1 MRAETRRTPT
11 PDRGRGTRG
20 EGALVQAPAGMSAYT
35 LMIQAGGLNTG
46 HNEKLRVETDSL
58 EGLKVKIREKLRLSD
73 DQPMDVLINGA
84 APALQDIQELP
95 KHPAKAKIL
104 VQEPPTVGGAP
115 PPEKE
120 PSADLTQV
128 EPHALA
134 PPSPGSGLEPV
145 SQPPATEQ
153 GDEVG
158 GSPQQLRVS
167 LLRYEVVPKS
177 KDTKKE
183 YATFTMDIAA
193 GRQRTYQ
200 ITRRFRDIV
209 AFNKALKDID
219 LPHTEGRK
227 VKKWSNKVPTNQ
239 IGYGTSDSQL
249 DKRKQA
255 LQGYFADFGDWADSL
270 SSNSGW
276 FIERFVIASSPDANS
291 SSGKASAA
299 EKEVRTFFS
308 EAMNTVADPNR
319 LSFSEEDAD
328 AATPRVR
335 SDSLQAVPELSTD
348 SQLAAEPSRAPAA
361 VAEEDTAASATRD
374 ISGSLEAVLKQST
387 DSQLAADPPRGSPAV
402 ARRSDDAQRESPG
415 AKAPDEIESLRRQH
429 AAELEAMQNA
439 HAKESHD
446 AAEEHRAALLANDEQ
461 IRNEHRGQISSL
473 QAELESLRT
482 ELSSKSSDANAIG
495 EIERRKDSSAMTA
508 TESAV
513 RTEMEELRICKQRLA
528 ELSSINAHLDESV
541 AELSSKN
548 AKLWESIAELS
559 LKNTHLDQSMADL
572 ASKNGT
578 LEHANEQH
586 RKIFADSI
594 RKNEEQ
600 VAGLQDQLRKQAEEH
615 AAALQMEPDAAKV
628 VALLAEKDRII
639 ANRAELLEKHEM
651 TVKKAVEK
659 MQRTQA
665 KNRMLAEEIRVLK
678 TRTHRSVAEA
688 DAAVGGAPEQNV
700 PAQQASPVS
709 TPTRMLDP
717 EPEPELY
724 SELTLSP
731 ERLGNAS
738 GSTSP
743 VNLDEYVCSYC
754 DDFAG
759 SYQHVVNHEKS
770 CPKNQSDSKKV
781 VADPLMYDKLDER
794 ERLISGRWVSRV
806 QEGDDYTETFVLFV
820 DYERKLSGIGALDN
834 ERFKLTGHCQRR
846 GTEVEVSIIQ
856 HFDDTQ
862 TTINAKLG
870 TDGTLRGTYKTPD
883 SDGTFEATREAG
895 LIEADMIIDGR
906 NETDD
911 ITKITGSLQDALS
924 SRLVA
929 AAAENSTMLDMIASY
944 KTAPNPKVR
953 YADRERKKAIIR
965 IHCRLEFFS
974 ASAEDATRFCQLLQK
989 LKEQAAARYFQS
1001 TSFVFFWFVNEVRVH
1016 SPSIQCIL
1024 SQTVPNDLQ
1033 LNRLCAILP
1042 RAGRSK
1048 YPG

>member
-1 MRAETRRTPT
+1 MGTIEDSLLSAEQKDCEHSSPSLRDEADPHRTG
-11 PDRGRGTRG
+11 DRGTRD

-348 SQLAAEPSRAPAA
+348 SQLAA
-361 VAEEDTAASATRD
+361 
-374 ISGSLEAVLKQST
+374 
-387 DSQLAADPPRGSPAV
+387 DPPRGSPAV

-594 RKNEEQ
+594 RK
-600 VAGLQDQLRKQAEEH
+600 
-615 AAALQMEPDAAKV
+615 
-628 VALLAEKDRII
+628 
-639 ANRAELLEKHEM
+639 
-651 TVKKAVEK
+651 
-659 MQRTQA
+659 
-665 KNRMLAEEIRVLK
+665 
-678 TRTHRSVAEA
+678 
-688 DAAVGGAPEQNV
+688 
-700 PAQQASPVS
+700 
-709 TPTRMLDP
+709 
-717 EPEPELY
+717 
-724 SELTLSP
+724 
-731 ERLGNAS
+731 
-738 GSTSP
+738 
-743 VNLDEYVCSYC
+743 
-754 DDFAG
+754 
-759 SYQHVVNHEKS
+759 
-770 CPKNQSDSKKV
+770 
-781 VADPLMYDKLDER
+781 
-794 ERLISGRWVSRV
+794 
-806 QEGDDYTETFVLFV
+806 
-820 DYERKLSGIGALDN
+820 
-834 ERFKLTGHCQRR
+834 
-846 GTEVEVSIIQ
+846 
-856 HFDDTQ
+856 
-862 TTINAKLG
+862 
-870 TDGTLRGTYKTPD
+870 
-883 SDGTFEATREAG
+883 
-895 LIEADMIIDGR
+895 
-906 NETDD
+906 
-911 ITKITGSLQDALS
+911 
-924 SRLVA
+924 
-929 AAAENSTMLDMIASY
+929 
-944 KTAPNPKVR
+944 
-953 YADRERKKAIIR
+953 
-965 IHCRLEFFS
+965 
-974 ASAEDATRFCQLLQK
+974 
-989 LKEQAAARYFQS
+989 KE
-1001 TSFVFFWFVNEVRVH
+1001 
-1016 SPSIQCIL
+1016 
-1024 SQTVPNDLQ
+1024 
-1033 LNRLCAILP
+1033 
-1042 RAGRSK
+1042 
-1048 YPG
+1048 